1 MQDRYTLFIDESG
14 EAGIEKIRSN
24 SSGGAS
30 PYMTLGACLIP
41 NHRLEFYR
49 AVVESIRADIG
60 KPTLHCSKLS
70 HYQIVHFARSVIKDK
85 IRLFGVISKKST
97 LGSYKSNIDGDSSK
111 YYNKCSQYL
120 LERVGWFLESR
131 GIKADNVD
139 IIFEEANIDYEKM
152 KNLLRKCQRS
162 PRWKNTEK
170 LKNISVEKISTKKK
184 NEECLLEIADLA
196 AHSIY
201 KCVDKYDKNFGIP
214 EPRYLR
220 ELSNRFFG
228 HPETKI
234 VVGAGLYC
242 VHSIE
247 DIELDEDVKEI
258 VVGLKADQ

>member
-14 EAGIEKIRSN
+14 EAGIERIRSS

-41 NHRLEFYR
+41 NDRLDFYR
-49 AVVESIRADIG
+49 ALVGNVRADIG
-60 KPTLHCSKLS
+60 KPTLHCSKLR
-70 HYQIVHFARSVIKDK
+70 HYEIVHFARSVVKDK
-85 IRLFGVISKKST
+85 IRMFGVISKKST
-97 LGSYKSNIDGDSSK
+97 LGTYRSDIEGDSSK

-131 GIKADNVD
+131 EINAENVD

-152 KNLLRKCQRS
+152 KNLLRACQRN

-170 LKNISVEKISTKKK
+170 IKNISVDKITTKKK
-184 NEECLLEIADLA
+184 TEECLLEIADLV

-201 KCVDKYDKNFGIP
+201 KCVDKYEKNFGIP
-214 EPRYLR
+214 ELRYVR
-220 ELSNRFFG
+220 ELSGRFFG

-247 DIELDEDVKEI
+247 NIELDADVKEI
-258 VVGLKADQ
+258 VAGLKAD